1 MRPVGINALA
11 VAAGSRVLSPYAP
24 FSWHIYSGDYSHG
37 YMLAQGAVGAFIWV
51 CIAHGWRATNTSLV
65 VH

>member
-1 MRPVGINALA
+1 VRPVGINALA

-24 FSWHIYSGDYSHG
+24 FSGDYSHG